1 MVDEA
6 RVRRGL
12 VVDEAGGSRRPDGAA
27 WVGAGSGSGSRAFFS
42 YM

>member
-27 WVGAGSGSGSRAFFS
+27 WVGAGSGSRAFFS